1 MVSLKTTFKR
11 ASLRPKI
18 SGTMEH
24 TALLAHI
31 IRDAKRK
38 QRSLVVTMLDLKNA
52 FGEVQHGLINAMLR
66 YHHIPNHVNEII
78 EHLYKDFKTT
88 ITTKNFVTPLLKIEK
103 GVLQGDCLSPLLFNL
118 CMNSFIH
125 SLQTKEFGQ
134 LSYRTS
140 KLLTPR
146 NWFQFA
152 DDAIAISATEYDN
165 QTLVNAFCR

>member
-1 MVSLKTTFKR
+1 
-11 ASLRPKI
+11 
-18 SGTMEH
+18 
-24 TALLAHI
+24 
-31 IRDAKRK
+31 
-38 QRSLVVTMLDLKNA
+38 MLDLKID
-52 FGEVQHGLINAMLR
+52 FGEVQHGLINAMLK

-88 ITTKNFVTPLLKIEK
+88 ITAKNFLTPLLKIEE
-103 GVLQGDCLSPLLFNL
+103 GVLQGDCLSPLHSY
-118 CMNSFIH
+118 MNSFIH

-140 KLLTPR
+140 NLLTPR

-165 QTLVNAFCR
+165 QTIVNAFCRWCNWAKEAIRPDKCQSFAMKKVATLCK